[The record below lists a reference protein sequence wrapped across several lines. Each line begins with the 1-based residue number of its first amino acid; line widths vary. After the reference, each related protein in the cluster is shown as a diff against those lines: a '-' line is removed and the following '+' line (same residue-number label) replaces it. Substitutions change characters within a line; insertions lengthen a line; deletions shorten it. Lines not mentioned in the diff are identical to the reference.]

1 VKRYLLLLILCS
13 GFATAAQ
20 CDLEILDFDP
30 NAATITVA
38 FNNTTNCG
46 GTAGPTGIAEV
57 QFGFQALDAECN
69 AMNQG
74 WDFPWGLSIP
84 DDNNH
89 PGWIYS
95 ATTTESVGNWTN
107 LDVWADYNVDPP
119 YYTGDTITFP
129 LDDFYQSAGTG
140 LFSNLPNAFDFW
152 LDQDLSIQA
161 VIWQISYGPTMYA
174 DEDGWAEV
182 GSLGGGI
189 TPPCCGLYED
199 SNWEDN
205 WVVVGPCTMQSDYT
219 DGVIDNVSFEV
230 GCIGDEAYY
239 TVDYI
244 VWNYGPDTIS
254 EYCID
259 FWFQDQMDCYS
270 AEDSGA
276 YIIPPGEG
284 QAFTGGP
291 FAFPSYGG
299 GGMFNLSLDSIP
311 DEVITGN
318 NNTTVYLPEMPE
330 CPVLA
335 DTITILE
342 VDTVVVTQIDT
353 TYIELP
359 PDTVFES
366 LTDTLYVI
374 ETDTIVVND
383 TIPVPINWYFYDTT
397 YIYVT
402 DTLVEYIELP
412 NDTITLIEY
421 DTTYVELPAD
431 TIFQLD
437 VDTLYLTQTDTIVQE
452 IIVVEYVYITDT
464 LTEYIYEEIWIDCNT
479 GLPCGEEPPEAPD
492 CSVFVPNTFTPN
504 NDGRNDSF
512 YAVTGGD
519 CWDQWELSIY
529 NRWGDRIWAT
539 PYADER
545 WYGQVN
551 SGEYYASDG
560 VYVWVIKAKGPG
572 ESLDLQG
579 TVTLFR

>member
-1 VKRYLLLLILCS
+1 MKRYLLLLILCS

-38 FNNTTNCG
+38 FNNTTSCG

-57 QFGFQALDAECN
+57 QFGFQALDADCN

-74 WDFPWGLSIP
+74 WDFPWGLSTP
-84 DDNNH
+84 DDSNH
-89 PGWIYS
+89 PGWVYS
-95 ATTTESVGNWTN
+95 ATTTTDSFNWTN
-107 LDVWADYNVDPP
+107 LDVWADYDVDPP
-119 YYTGDTITFP
+119 YYAGDTITFP
-129 LDDFYQSAGTG
+129 LDDFYQANSSS

-152 LDQDLSIQA
+152 LGQDLSIQA

-174 DEDGWAEV
+174 DEGGWAEV
-182 GSLGGGI
+182 GGLGGGI
-189 TPPCCGLYED
+189 TPDCCGIYED
-199 SNWEDN
+199 NNWEDN
-205 WVVVGPCTMQSDYT
+205 WVVVGPCAMQSDYT

-230 GCIGDEAYY
+230 GCIGGEAYY

-330 CPVLA
+330 CPLLA
-335 DTITILE
+335 DTVYILE
-342 VDTVVVTQIDT
+342 VDTV
-353 TYIELP
+353 IE
-359 PDTVFES
+359 
-366 LTDTLYVI
+366 Y
-374 ETDTIVVND
+374 D

-412 NDTITLIEY
+412 NDTITLTEY
-421 DTTYVELPAD
+421 DTTYVELPPD

-437 VDTLYLTQTDTIVQE
+437 IDTLYLTQTDTIIQE
-452 IIVVEYVYITDT
+452 IIVVEYVYLTDT

-504 NDGRNDSF
+504 NDGWNDGF
-512 YAVTGGD
+512 YAVTEGD
-519 CWDQWELSIY
+519 CLEEWELSIY

-539 PYADER
+539 PYINER

-551 SGEYYASDG
+551 SGEHYASDG